1 MKYSA
6 VTFTSST
13 IEDWQKD
20 LLISELAEIGF
31 DTFEDI
37 DGGFEAYIPSAN
49 LDIQALESVLLSEV
63 DGFDLDYQ
71 VKEIEEKNWNQLW
84 ESNFNPIL
92 VDNKCY
98 VRATFHEDRPEF
110 PYQIIIDPKM
120 SFGTGHH
127 QTTSMMLSFILENDF
142 NAKEVLDMGCGT
154 GILAILASKRGAKQ
168 LLAVDYDPICVDSV
182 IENIQLNDVD
192 NIAAKLGSKE
202 AIEGLTFDTILA
214 NINRNILLDQL
225 ETYSTCLANGGELY
239 LSGFYDGEDLEI
251 LKQKADSVGF
261 QYVENKVLDNW
272 CAAKFTKAN

>member
-20 LLISELAEIGF
+20 LLISVLAEIGF

-49 LDIQALESVLLSEV
+49 VDIQALESVLLSEV

-202 AIEGLTFDTILA
+202 AIEGLTFDTIFA

>member
-20 LLISELAEIGF
+20 LLISVLAEIGF

-202 AIEGLTFDTILA
+202 AIEGLTFDTIFA

>member
-1 MKYSA
+1 
-6 VTFTSST
+6 
-13 IEDWQKD
+13 
-20 LLISELAEIGF
+20 
-31 DTFEDI
+31 
-37 DGGFEAYIPSAN
+37 
-49 LDIQALESVLLSEV
+49 
-63 DGFDLDYQ
+63 
-71 VKEIEEKNWNQLW
+71 
-84 ESNFNPIL
+84 
-92 VDNKCY
+92 
-98 VRATFHEDRPEF
+98 
-110 PYQIIIDPKM
+110 
-120 SFGTGHH
+120 
-127 QTTSMMLSFILENDF
+127 
-142 NAKEVLDMGCGT
+142 MGCGT

-182 IENIQLNDVD
+182 IENVQLNDVD

-272 CAAKFTKAN
+272 CAAKFTKAI

>member
-49 LDIQALESVLLSEV
+49 FDIQALESVLISEV

-182 IENIQLNDVD
+182 IENVQLNDVD